1 MVCLWHPPGWGS
13 RSLHESRR
21 RKLESPLLVT
31 MLALCEPGITVV
43 VPRVGAVTSRHA
55 RCVQTWRIVL
65 SAVDQEMAIIAVVL
79 VRLVVE

>member
-1 MVCLWHPPGWGS
+1 M
-13 RSLHESRR
+13 
-21 RKLESPLLVT
+21 T
-31 MLALCEPGITVV
+31 MLALCEPEITVV
-43 VPRVGAVTSRHA
+43 VPRVGVVASRHA